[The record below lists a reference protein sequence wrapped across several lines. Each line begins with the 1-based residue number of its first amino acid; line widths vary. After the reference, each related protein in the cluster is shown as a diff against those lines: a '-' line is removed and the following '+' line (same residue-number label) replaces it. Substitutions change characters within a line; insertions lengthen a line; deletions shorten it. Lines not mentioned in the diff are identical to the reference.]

1 MRKTFRKS
9 TTGLDLGKEIG
20 GKDDFSIAR
29 RNR

>member
-1 MRKTFRKS
+1 MRKTFLKS